1 MESGESASTLER
13 IAEIPKES
21 IESRETAAEFNNIQ
35 DGGHVVSSVVAT
47 TLQQN
52 PLGLFVTPASVAQ
65 VVPASNGLVQ
75 KNLPALQN
83 TTKPIPASVFSY
95 RFASPTS
102 NQTPYYVSSD
112 IVLSGGIAQ
121 QTRRRIVHNEVERR
135 RKDKINNWIL
145 KLADVVPQC
154 SWGKQSKNI
163 VLEKTVEYIN
173 QVNTQLKELSDLQ
186 QREQKLAQEVQLLK
200 TRLGTTTKENKLLR
214 DLLKK
219 NSIPIPRKI
228 PTTTTTD
235 STSSGTVDT
244 DTPDDA
250 IAMMTTEV
258 PKSRESPTAAVTT
271 ASRPPQVTSQTTVIS
286 NATQPTTATTAVL
299 NHLPITS
306 ASVAKEQSKR
316 ESIAYVAPFIITTN
330 PISAASSTASVFTPV
345 TTCPTVQLPTTSVVQ
360 NSGNNLGQLEL
371 NQPQGNISS
380 LSNPNPSFNPPVV
393 QFGNKVP
400 CSVTQQPLQTVST
413 PVSSASQVLQSQ
425 AGYSRH
431 SVAAIMKVA
440 LQPGTSISPISVVN
454 AVPLV
459 APATGHNSAAI
470 LNLQPAVI
478 SSCAAVPSAVQMS
491 TPLVAVPVPN
501 SLGNQHAAAGVSNTV
516 VTQSTSL
523 PAFYVTATPNQSI
536 TVSKISQNNESTPRP
551 KASTDASKNQGGCK
565 AKKGGPA
572 NKGQKKSGVN
582 TSRTQNTNR
591 NSQNKPLLE
600 NKATSASNK
609 RGAAHLTVRDNTRM
623 AKRASTCGSQEPPGN
638 ISICQP
644 QPEIMTIQ
652 TFNVNSLIPGI
663 TTQVSVPANTMPT
676 RVDCGKPTVQVSS
689 IGMSQAGQIP
699 RLSHSIAS
707 LAGLPQSMEQ
717 TQTSSDL
724 QQHQQVSQLGSGSL
738 SFSAE
743 SLLASSEV
751 VLPNIPHI
759 TTASVNSDSNPN
771 QQSSLTMAV
780 APSIHSTPSEQ
791 GHAQSFSNY
800 SAEALIGG
808 NELMGDSVMT
818 QESQLQTRPS
828 RTTYSDFSAESLIGS
843 SDLNSSLSYAIDN
856 LISSR
861 SDANYNSTAMVS
873 VNPNLL
879 HSVKSNVS
887 HDASTNNPLR
897 ALAAMPDLVEQKATA
912 PSSQSAMLF
921 SGPTG
926 NSAYRMSPPNSAASQ
941 FTFVTHNSTRRQTDG
956 VTPQQG
962 TGQAVNSTNNVSVPS
977 TSFLKHSVDSITS
990 SFYAVSN
997 AGSSFSLGSNSAP
1010 GIAFQGQAPFG
1021 LEPFSSSQLSF
1032 GSMTNPFSPTR
1043 SFFNHGSTMGSF
1055 V

>member
-1 MESGESASTLER
+1 M
-13 IAEIPKES
+13 
-21 IESRETAAEFNNIQ
+21 
-35 DGGHVVSSVVAT
+35 
-47 TLQQN
+47 
-52 PLGLFVTPASVAQ
+52 
-65 VVPASNGLVQ
+65 
-75 KNLPALQN
+75 
-83 TTKPIPASVFSY
+83 
-95 RFASPTS
+95 
-102 NQTPYYVSSD
+102 
-112 IVLSGGIAQ
+112 
-121 QTRRRIVHNEVERR
+121 
-135 RKDKINNWIL
+135 
-145 KLADVVPQC
+145 
-154 SWGKQSKNI
+154 
-163 VLEKTVEYIN
+163 
-173 QVNTQLKELSDLQ
+173 
-186 QREQKLAQEVQLLK
+186 K

-219 NSIPIPRKI
+219 HSIAIPRKI
-228 PTTTTTD
+228 PATPD
-235 STSSGTVDT
+235 SSSSGVVAAAADT
-244 DTPDDA
+244 ADDA
-250 IAMMTTEV
+250 VAMTTEV
-258 PKSRESPTAAVTT
+258 SKSRESPTAAVTT
-271 ASRPPQVTSQTTVIS
+271 GLRPSQVTSQATVSS

-306 ASVAKEQSKR
+306 ASVTKEQSKR
-316 ESIAYVAPFIITTN
+316 ESIAYVAPFIITAN
-330 PISAASSTASVFTPV
+330 PISIASSTASALTPV
-345 TTCPTVQLPTTSVVQ
+345 TTCPMVQVPTTSVVQ
-360 NSGNNLGQLEL
+360 NSGNSLGQLEF
-371 NQPQGNISS
+371 NQLQGNIGS

-393 QFGNKVP
+393 QFGNSVP
-400 CSVTQQPLQTVST
+400 CSVTQQPLQTAST
-413 PVSSASQVLQSQ
+413 AVSSPSQVLQSQ

-459 APATGHNSAAI
+459 APATGHNTAAI
-470 LNLQPAVI
+470 LNPQPAVI
-478 SSCAAVPSAVQMS
+478 NSCAVVPSTVQMSTS

-501 SLGNQHAAAGVSNTV
+501 SLGSQHTGVSNTV
-516 VTQSTSL
+516 VTQSASL
-523 PAFYVTATPNQSI
+523 PALYVTTTPNQSI
-536 TVSKISQNNESTPRP
+536 TVSKVSQNNEIAPP
-551 KASTDASKNQGGCK
+551 AKASTNVGKTQGGCK
-565 AKKGGPA
+565 TKKAGHA
-572 NKGQKKSGVN
+572 NKAQKKSGVN

-591 NSQNKPLLE
+591 NSQNKTLSE
-600 NKATSASNK
+600 NKAGSASNK
-609 RGAAHLTVRDNTRM
+609 RGAAHLTMRDTTRM
-623 AKRASTCGSQEPPGN
+623 AKRASTCSSHEPPGN
-638 ISICQP
+638 MSICQP

-689 IGMSQAGQIP
+689 MGMSQAGQIP

-707 LAGLPQSMEQ
+707 LAGLPQSIEQ
-717 TQTSSDL
+717 TQTSDL

-759 TTASVNSDSNPN
+759 TTTSVNSDSNPN

-780 APSIHSTPSEQ
+780 ASSIHSTPSEQ

-808 NELMGDSVMT
+808 NELMGESVMT

-912 PSSQSAMLF
+912 PSSQSAVLF
-921 SGPTG
+921 SAPTA

-941 FTFVTHNSTRRQTDG
+941 FTFVTNNSTRRQTDG

-962 TGQAVNSTNNVSVPS
+962 TGPAVNSTSNISVPS
-977 TSFLKHSVDSITS
+977 TNFLKHSVDSITS

-1010 GIAFQGQAPFG
+1010 GSAFQGQGSFG

-1032 GSMTNPFSPTR
+1032 SSMTNPFSPTR

>member
-1 MESGESASTLER
+1 M
-13 IAEIPKES
+13 
-21 IESRETAAEFNNIQ
+21 
-35 DGGHVVSSVVAT
+35 
-47 TLQQN
+47 
-52 PLGLFVTPASVAQ
+52 
-65 VVPASNGLVQ
+65 
-75 KNLPALQN
+75 
-83 TTKPIPASVFSY
+83 
-95 RFASPTS
+95 
-102 NQTPYYVSSD
+102 
-112 IVLSGGIAQ
+112 
-121 QTRRRIVHNEVERR
+121 
-135 RKDKINNWIL
+135 
-145 KLADVVPQC
+145 
-154 SWGKQSKNI
+154 
-163 VLEKTVEYIN
+163 
-173 QVNTQLKELSDLQ
+173 
-186 QREQKLAQEVQLLK
+186 
-200 TRLGTTTKENKLLR
+200 R

-219 NSIPIPRKI
+219 NGISIPRKI
-228 PTTTTTD
+228 PTTTITD
-235 STSSGTVDT
+235 STSSGTVAT
-244 DTPDDA
+244 DTPVDA
-250 IAMMTTEV
+250 IAMTTEV

-271 ASRPPQVTSQTTVIS
+271 TSRPADVTSQTTVTS
-286 NATQPTTATTAVL
+286 SATQLTTATTAVL

-330 PISAASSTASVFTPV
+330 PISTASSTASVFNPV
-345 TTCPTVQLPTTSVVQ
+345 ATCPMVQVPTTSAVQ
-360 NSGNNLGQLEL
+360 NSGSNLGQLEL
-371 NQPQGNISS
+371 NQLQGNIGS
-380 LSNPNPSFNPPVV
+380 LSNPHQSLNPPVV
-393 QFGNKVP
+393 QFGNNVP
-400 CSVTQQPLQTVST
+400 NSVTQQPLQTVSA

-440 LQPGTSISPISVVN
+440 LQPGTSVTPISVVN

-459 APATGHNSAAI
+459 ATATGHNTTAI

-478 SSCAAVPSAVQMS
+478 NSSAVVPSTVQMS
-491 TPLVAVPVPN
+491 TSAPLVAVPAVPN
-501 SLGNQHAAAGVSNTV
+501 SLGNQHTAAGVSNTV

-536 TVSKISQNNESTPRP
+536 TVSKNSQNNESASRP

-565 AKKGGPA
+565 TKKAGPA
-572 NKGQKKSGVN
+572 NKAPKKSGVN

-591 NSQNKPLLE
+591 NSQNKPSSE
-600 NKATSASNK
+600 NKAISASNK

-623 AKRASTCGSQEPPGN
+623 AKRASTCSSQEPPGN
-638 ISICQP
+638 MSICQP

-663 TTQVSVPANTMPT
+663 ATQVSVPPNTMPS

-751 VLPNIPHI
+751 VLPNIPDI
-759 TTASVNSDSNPN
+759 TTTSVNSDSNPN
-771 QQSSLTMAV
+771 QPSSSTMAV
-780 APSIHSTPSEQ
+780 TPSIHSTPSEQ

-808 NELMGDSVMT
+808 NELIGDSVMT
-818 QESQLQTRPS
+818 QESQLQSRPS

-912 PSSQSAMLF
+912 PSSQSAILF
-921 SGPTG
+921 SGPTA
-926 NSAYRMSPPNSAASQ
+926 NSTYRMSPPNSVASQ

-956 VTPQQG
+956 VTQQQG
-962 TGQAVNSTNNVSVPS
+962 TGQVVNSTNSVSVPS

-1010 GIAFQGQAPFG
+1010 GSAFQGQSSFG

-1043 SFFNHGSTMGSF
+1043 SFFNHSSTMGSF